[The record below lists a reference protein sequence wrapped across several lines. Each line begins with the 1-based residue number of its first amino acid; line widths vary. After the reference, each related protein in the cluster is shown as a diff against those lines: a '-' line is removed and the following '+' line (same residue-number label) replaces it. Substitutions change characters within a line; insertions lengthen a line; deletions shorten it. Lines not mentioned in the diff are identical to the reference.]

1 MAGILEGVRR
11 YVLILSVAVIAAAAP
26 LRAWCEATCLA
37 PTESNSSHCPT
48 HEPAGDA
55 TTLSANDS
63 AECPSLESARTS
75 IPARLDAQTT
85 AVAVAAAPLPTRT
98 VFLATSLASPAR
110 TTVFERCTPLRI

>member
-1 MAGILEGVRR
+1 MRR

-37 PTESNSSHCPT
+37 PTESPSSHCPT

-55 TTLSANDS
+55 TTLSADDS
-63 AECPSLESARTS
+63 AECPALESARTS
-75 IPARLDAQTT
+75 IPARLDAQTA
-85 AVAVAAAPLPTRT
+85 AVAVAATPRPTRT
-98 VFLATSLASPAR
+98 IFLSSSLPSHAR